1 MPVSRE
7 GALREASV
15 GKRLPVWAVVTR
27 SYGYV
32 WDHRALLAVPLLLVF
47 AVNLLGSIY
56 AQHAIAAA
64 GGPQFV
70 PKGLIL
76 LISFAL
82 LVFSMSVIVGIH
94 RTVLLDETRQG
105 VGFLR
110 LDGNLL
116 RYLGAWIMLALLAA
130 LFAVI
135 FLLLLVVAGFATG
148 FIKRH
153 APGEGVISLL
163 AISVAFL
170 LGVFFLRFMLAL
182 PAAAVGSAD
191 GLGVSWSATRGNWL
205 RLLAAGI
212 LTSLPFVALDI
223 ALAIPAMV
231 HAMSALHAD
240 VQKPVVQP
248 IAILIASA
256 LVKAVDL
263 AVLTVM
269 LSLSYDVLVR
279 GGGPVNIETPGAQ
292 P

>member
-116 RYLGAWIMLALLAA
+116 RYLGAWIMLALLAG

-163 AISVAFL
+163 AITVAFL

>member
-1 MPVSRE
+1 MPVERE
-7 GALREASV
+7 DALRESSI

-47 AVNLLGSIY
+47 AVNLGGSIY
-56 AQHAIAAA
+56 AQHSIAAA

-82 LVFSMSVIVGIH
+82 LIFSMSVIVGIH
-94 RTVLLDETRQG
+94 RTVLLDETRRG
-105 VGFLR
+105 IGFLR

-116 RYLGAWIMLALLAA
+116 RYLGAWVMLALLAA

-135 FLLLLVVAGFATG
+135 FMLLLVIAGFATG
-148 FIKRH
+148 LIKRH

-163 AISVAFL
+163 ALTVAFL

-212 LTSLPFVALDI
+212 LTSLPF
-223 ALAIPAMV
+223 
-231 HAMSALHAD
+231 HAMSGLHAD

-248 IAILIASA
+248 IAILVASA
-256 LVKAVDL
+256 LLKAVDL

-279 GGGPVNIETPGAQ
+279 GGGPANVEAPGVQ